1 MERITPLELA
11 RLDLPRRPL
20 GFSPAAVQDIVERC
34 KEELQLLRDEIGGL
48 RAENQ
53 LLQARLDSFV
63 LQERTLTETLILA
76 QRASDDAKSLAHKEA
91 DLIREKALQQASDVQ
106 RDAEVTIFKLHYEI
120 DRLKREHAQILTR
133 VRSTIEEHL
142 RLIEQ
147 AEQANVHAIVKLETA
162 EAEEHREPDH
172 ATG

>member
-1 MERITPLELA
+1 MDRITPLELA
-11 RLDLPRRPL
+11 RLDLPCRFF
-20 GFSPAAVQDIVERC
+20 GFSPQSVQEIVDRC
-34 KEELQLLRDEIGGL
+34 KEELQTLRDETSAL

-53 LLQARLDSFV
+53 SLQARLDSFV
-63 LQERTLTETLILA
+63 LQEKTLTETLVLA

-91 DLIREKALQQASDVQ
+91 DLIREKALQQASDAQ

-120 DRLKREHAQILTR
+120 DRLKREHAQILAR

-147 AEQANVHAIVKLETA
+147 AEQANMQAVVTLVAHD
-162 EAEEHREPDH
+162 EEVEPSPGH